1 MLCLSER
8 KHRGGSKKVPPFSSV
23 SVTTVNG
30 TVESG
35 GVTVV
40 GAGNNI
46 LRLIVTSNSFLGEH

>member
-46 LRLIVTSNSFLGEH
+46 LRLIVISNGF